1 MAWQYYTDYCCPKC
15 GTPVWYGRTTD
26 NRVQFDI
33 QDTICYGCET
43 LEKDEADRERRKERK
58 QPGVTKIAVPVGVS
72 YDETGEFEP
81 ADWDTALDLVARRFA
96 ELKEEHGGESIAAFA
111 CSRSTNEDIY
121 LFQKM
126 ARCAFD
132 SPNVDNCARV

>member
-1 MAWQYYTDYCCPKC
+1 MKGRSGSFDFVNSPDRIT
-15 GTPVWYGRTTD
+15 TPLVK
-26 NRVQFDI
+26 N
-33 QDTICYGCET
+33 
-43 LEKDEADRERRKERK
+43 
-58 QPGVTKIAVPVGVS
+58 P
-72 YDETGEFEP
+72 ETGEFEP

-132 SPNVDNCARV
+132 SPNVDNLSLIHISRGRTRRGAKDRAGRNRGMRPKPRPRRSRTTRSKGIRAP

>member
-1 MAWQYYTDYCCPKC
+1 MTDWVNTTCPHC
-15 GTPVWYGRTTD
+15 GVGCQLDLVVKGDQIVDVQAADGPSNDGLLCVKGRSGSFDFVNSPDRITTPLVK
-26 NRVQFDI
+26 N
-33 QDTICYGCET
+33 
-43 LEKDEADRERRKERK
+43 
-58 QPGVTKIAVPVGVS
+58 P
-72 YDETGEFEP
+72 ETGEFEP

>member
-1 MAWQYYTDYCCPKC
+1 MA
-15 GTPVWYGRTTD
+15 
-26 NRVQFDI
+26 
-33 QDTICYGCET
+33 
-43 LEKDEADRERRKERK
+43 RK
-58 QPGVTKIAVPVGVS
+58 
-72 YDETGEFEP
+72 
-81 ADWDTALDLVARRFA
+81 FA

>member
-1 MAWQYYTDYCCPKC
+1 MWDEIDNDWRREPLPQDFRNELDVRLEMAWQYYTDSCCPKC

-58 QPGVTKIAVPVGVS
+58 QPGVTKIAVPVGVT

-81 ADWDTALDLVARRFA
+81 LPTPWEA
-96 ELKEEHGGESIAAFA
+96 
-111 CSRSTNEDIY
+111 
-121 LFQKM
+121 M
-126 ARCAFD
+126 A
-132 SPNVDNCARV
+132 SVPT